1 MMTMT
6 EKRRSLVYYIEREQ
20 GDQREGQNVFR
31 CRYSLP
37 ATTQN
42 EIFCLDVDLLDVG
55 VELDEGWVA
64 EAVGAVEATRV
75 VPVVEGVG
83 AGAVAQYIL
92 GETHPMGVL
101 RRAPG

>member
-55 VELDEGWVA
+55 VELDVGWVA
-64 EAVGAVEATRV
+64 ETVGAVEATRV
-75 VPVVEGVG
+75 VPVVVAVG
-83 AGAVAQYIL
+83 AGQVAHYVYFR
-92 GETHPMGVL
+92 GNSSNRGFS
-101 RRAPG
+101 